1 MPEIRSD
8 QQWKREV
15 KQRDGYACRACGETI
30 PLHAH
35 HIKPRSKYPELALE
49 LDNGITLCGNC
60 HARLTGRE
68 ESTNLRAVIPDTQ
81 TADQLIRLNSIFCDY
96 LNPLL
101 RSDDPDTRN
110 NAIFQ
115 LFSQLQLYPDSLNQ
129 FLPIIQRFLNR
140 ENGSDVG
147 LAEQMVV
154 EFLRRSSSEA
164 ASQVVIE
171 YERRITT
178 ERHNRHA
185 EPDEITELRR
195 LAESGDTAAEWYI
208 RGWEYAN
215 GRGVTQNDEKA
226 VEWYQKAAEQ
236 GHAIAQYDLSWMY
249 QHGRG
254 VSPKL

>member
-68 ESTNLRAVIPDTQ
+68 ETTNLRAIIPDTQ
-81 TADQLIRLNSIFCDY
+81 TADQLIRLNGIFCDY

-208 RGWEYAN
+208 RGLGVCKWQRRYSKRRES
-215 GRGVTQNDEKA
+215 GRV
-226 VEWYQKAAEQ
+226 
-236 GHAIAQYDLSWMY
+236 
-249 QHGRG
+249 
-254 VSPKL
+254 VSKSR